1 MGEVYLTFIMLIKS
15 VGLMGETFQLSFAVF
30 CPACNESYNYKV
42 FIDKEKYRLLQE
54 KEVGGVVSFFFDH
67 RSHLL
72 EVSLNGKGDVVEVKA
87 VPWMQAPEGVTV
99 WRRETPYFPVL
110 SSSFDALFINRRR
123 RVYCDVNWR
132 DDALSFI
139 PLAEGGRTAKYIVD
153 GREYWVL
160 AHGDNVVV
168 VKRSELWRDEVF
180 NRLAVLVREFRGSN
194 VSADPAFQ
202 RIFLSVL
209 EASADDPYIA
219 LDATR
224 LVGDLGKTVS
234 INLDLV
240 MLSPVPFGGELVEL
254 LSSVDYEAAVDFLVL
269 SASGIREMVKLL
281 KTYRLLKNL
290 NIIKVVE

>member
-1 MGEVYLTFIMLIKS
+1 
-15 VGLMGETFQLSFAVF
+15 MGETFQLSFTVF
-30 CPACNESYNYKV
+30 CPACDDSYNYKV

-54 KEVGGVVSFFFDH
+54 EAGGVTSFFFDH
-67 RSHLL
+67 GNHLL
-72 EVSLNGKGDVVEVKA
+72 EVSLNGKGDVVEVRA
-87 VPWMQAPEGVTV
+87 VPWVQAPEGAAV
-99 WRRETPYFPVL
+99 WRRESPYFPVL

-123 RVYCDVNWR
+123 RVYCDINWR
-132 DDALSFI
+132 DDALSFL

-160 AHGDNVVV
+160 AYGDNVVV
-168 VKRSELWRDEVF
+168 VKRSELWKDEVF
-180 NRLAVLVREFRGSN
+180 NRLAALVREFRGGN

-219 LDATR
+219 LDAAR
-224 LVGDLGKTVS
+224 LIGDLGKTIS
-234 INLDLV
+234 INLDLI

-254 LSSVDYEAAVDFLVL
+254 LSSVDYETATDFLVL
-269 SASGIREMVKLL
+269 SASGIRELVKLL